1 VRVVEPGDKG
11 AGHRR
16 QSGVA
21 GGDQARRL
29 CRWPATRWGAWIE
42 CRRRTPEAADRL
54 GLDTVP
60 GIPEATHPAIKV
72 RAITTAATAIALG
85 RMVRPSE
92 HRPRPRRSGGQTIA
106 ASCRAASHDG
116 PIRLENASITA
127 A

>member
-1 VRVVEPGDKG
+1 MLRYPVKL
-11 AGHRR
+11 
-16 QSGVA
+16 SK
-21 GGDQARRL
+21 
-29 CRWPATRWGAWIE
+29 
-42 CRRRTPEAADRL
+42 
-54 GLDTVP
+54 DTNHTILVDVP